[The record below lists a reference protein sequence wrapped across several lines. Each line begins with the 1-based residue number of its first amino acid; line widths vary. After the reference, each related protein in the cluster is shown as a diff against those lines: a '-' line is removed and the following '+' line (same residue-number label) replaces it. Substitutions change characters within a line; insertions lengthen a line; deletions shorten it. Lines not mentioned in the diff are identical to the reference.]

1 MEGEHGGHNGG
12 HGHGRVEH
20 VVPHAKTRA
29 RESGRRADEEVEPVQ
44 GQTKLKRPVHV
55 PLEGTRDSRRTHEQ
69 AGSRRTGERSA
80 GGVAPY
86 LWHMGR
92 FAIALALMIGGCAAK
107 ADSPTEA
114 PAAAAGETVWASWSA
129 EAFARAQSDNR
140 IILINV
146 VASWCHWCHVMD
158 EETYANPEVAALLTE
173 HFVTVR
179 VDSDARPDVA
189 ERYRAWGW
197 PATAVL
203 TPSGQRVLELRGYQE
218 PEAFADLL
226 RDLIAQRD
234 AGSLKR
240 RPRKAKVATIPSEL
254 DAQRL
259 DAIAQLDHY
268 YEASAGGWGTMQKYP
283 FSEPLEH
290 ALWRERMHG
299 ESQWRVRAVK
309 TLAGQA
315 RLVDPI
321 WGGMYQYS
329 LEGDWD
335 HPHYEKITAIQAG
348 ALASFS
354 IGARATGDA
363 KWLEPAQ
370 AVRGYMN
377 AFMRD
382 AKGGYATSQDADAR
396 TEYGEPVPGIEYY
409 AMPDESRR
417 AIGLPRIDT
426 NVYADLNGL
435 MIRGLVELS
444 IAADDP
450 EALEDAVTAAERL
463 LRTHRDAEGLFRHG
477 ADDPDGGLRYL
488 RDQAAVL
495 WGLMALH
502 RATSDEVWLAHA
514 TSLANA
520 MLGALQDSDTGGLF
534 AHTPD
539 PAAIGV
545 LAERRMPVEENALAG
560 RALLRL
566 HRTAHG
572 EDTPY
577 LEAARRALVA
587 VAPARPDEGRII
599 GTYVLAL
606 EELVLPTV
614 DITVVGPDADP
625 ASDALHRA
633 ALAYPEPRA
642 HVERSLP
649 GERYPDI
656 GKPAV
661 YLCTANSC
669 SAPLK
674 DVATF
679 TDKADAVLKLSLPPS
694 P

>member
-1 MEGEHGGHNGG
+1 
-12 HGHGRVEH
+12 
-20 VVPHAKTRA
+20 
-29 RESGRRADEEVEPVQ
+29 
-44 GQTKLKRPVHV
+44 
-55 PLEGTRDSRRTHEQ
+55 
-69 AGSRRTGERSA
+69 
-80 GGVAPY
+80 
-86 LWHMGR
+86 MGR

-114 PAAAAGETVWASWSA
+114 PVPAAAARETVWTSWSA
-129 EAFARAQSDNR
+129 EAFARAQSENR

-158 EETYANPEVAALLTE
+158 EETYANPEVAALLSE
-173 HFVTVR
+173 HFVALR

-203 TPSGQRVLELRGYQE
+203 TPAGQRVLELRGYQE
-218 PEAFADLL
+218 PEAFASLL
-226 RDLIAQRD
+226 RDLVAEQD

-240 RPRKAKVATIPSEL
+240 RPRKAKVAEIPSEL
-254 DAQRL
+254 DAQRR

-299 ESQWRVRAVK
+299 ESQWRARAAK

-315 RLVDPI
+315 RLVDPV

-354 IGARATGDA
+354 IGARVTGDA

-370 AVRGYMN
+370 AVRSYMN

-382 AKGGYATSQDADAR
+382 TKGGYATSQDADFR
-396 TEYGEPVPGIEYY
+396 PGHGESVPGIEYY
-409 AMPDESRR
+409 AMTDEARR
-417 AIGLPRIDT
+417 ALGLPRIDT
-426 NVYADLNGL
+426 NVYTDLNGL

-444 IAADDP
+444 IADDDP
-450 EALEDAVTAAERL
+450 QALEDAVATAQRL
-463 LRTHRDAEGLFRHG
+463 LRTHRDADGLFRHG
-477 ADDPDGGLRYL
+477 ADDPGGGLRYL
-488 RDQAAVL
+488 RDQAAML
-495 WGLMALH
+495 WGFMALH
-502 RATSDEVWLAHA
+502 RATDEELWLAHA
-514 TSLANA
+514 TTLANA
-520 MLGALQDSDTGGLF
+520 MLGALQDTDTGGLF

-545 LAERRMPVEENALAG
+545 LAERRMPIEENALAA

-572 EDTPY
+572 EDSPY

-614 DITVVGPDADP
+614 DITVVGPEGDRDT
-625 ASDALHRA
+625 DALHRA
-633 ALAYPEPRA
+633 ALTYPEPRA

-674 DVATF
+674 DAATF
-679 TDKADAVLKLSLPPS
+679 AEKADAVLKLSLPPS

>member
-1 MEGEHGGHNGG
+1 
-12 HGHGRVEH
+12 
-20 VVPHAKTRA
+20 
-29 RESGRRADEEVEPVQ
+29 
-44 GQTKLKRPVHV
+44 
-55 PLEGTRDSRRTHEQ
+55 
-69 AGSRRTGERSA
+69 
-80 GGVAPY
+80 
-86 LWHMGR
+86 MGR

-107 ADSPTEA
+107 ADSPTELPA
-114 PAAAAGETVWASWSA
+114 PAAKTAETVWASWSA
-129 EAFARAQSDNR
+129 EAFERAQSENR

-158 EETYANPEVAALLTE
+158 EETYANPEVAALLSE
-173 HFVTVR
+173 HFVTLR

-203 TPSGQRVLELRGYQE
+203 TPSGQRVLELRGFQE
-218 PEAFADLL
+218 PDAFASLL
-226 RDLIAQRD
+226 RDLVAERD
-234 AGSLKR
+234 AGTLKR
-240 RPRKAKVATIPSEL
+240 RPRKAKVAEIPSAL
-254 DAQRL
+254 DDQRR
-259 DAIAQLDHY
+259 DAIAQLDRY
-268 YEASAGGWGTMQKYP
+268 YEPSAGGWGKMQKYP
-283 FSEPLEH
+283 FAEPLEH
-290 ALWRERMHG
+290 ALWRERTHG
-299 ESQWRVRAVK
+299 EMQWRERSLD

-315 RLVDPI
+315 RLVDPV

-354 IGARATGDA
+354 IGARVTEDPA
-363 KWLEPAQ
+363 WLEPAQ
-370 AVRGYMN
+370 AVRDYMN
-377 AFMRD
+377 TFMRD
-382 AKGGYATSQDADAR
+382 PDDGYATSQDADFR
-396 TEYGEPVPGIEYY
+396 PGHGQSVPGIEYY
-409 AMPDESRR
+409 AMPDDSRR
-417 AIGLPRIDT
+417 ALGLPRIDT

-450 EALEDAVTAAERL
+450 EALSDAVATAERL
-463 LRTHRDAEGLFRHG
+463 LRTHRDADGLFRHG
-477 ADDPDGGLRYL
+477 ADDPTDGLRYL

-495 WGLMALH
+495 WGFMALH
-502 RATSDEVWLAHA
+502 RATDDDAWRQQATALAD
-514 TSLANA
+514 A
-520 MLGALQDSDTGGLF
+520 MLAALQDPRSGGLF

-545 LAERRMPVEENALAG
+545 LAERRMPIEENALAA

-572 EDTPY
+572 EQTPY
-577 LEAARRALVA
+577 LDAARRALVA
-587 VAPARPDEGRII
+587 VAPSRPDEGRII

-614 DITVVGPDADP
+614 DITVVGPTDDATT
-625 ASDALHRA
+625 DALHRA

-674 DVATF
+674 DPATF
-679 TDKADAVLKLSLPPS
+679 AERADAVLRLSLPPTR
-694 P
+694 

>member
-1 MEGEHGGHNGG
+1 
-12 HGHGRVEH
+12 
-20 VVPHAKTRA
+20 
-29 RESGRRADEEVEPVQ
+29 
-44 GQTKLKRPVHV
+44 
-55 PLEGTRDSRRTHEQ
+55 
-69 AGSRRTGERSA
+69 
-80 GGVAPY
+80 
-86 LWHMGR
+86 MGR
-92 FAIALALMIGGCAAK
+92 FAIALALMIGGCAAQT
-107 ADSPTEA
+107 DSPTQA
-114 PAAAAGETVWASWSA
+114 PAQTTASETVWSDWSA
-129 EAFARAQSDNR
+129 EAFERAQSEDR

-158 EETYANPEVAALLTE
+158 EETYANPEVAGLLAE
-173 HFVTVR
+173 HFVTLR

-218 PEAFADLL
+218 PEAFASLL
-226 RDLIAQRD
+226 RDLVAERD
-234 AGSLKR
+234 AGTLKR
-240 RPRKAKVATIPSEL
+240 RPRKAKVAKVPTEL
-254 DAQRL
+254 DAQRR
-259 DAIAQLDHY
+259 DAIAQLDRY
-268 YEASAGGWGTMQKYP
+268 YEASAGGWGKMQKYP

-290 ALWRERMHG
+290 ALWRVRTHG
-299 ESQWRVRAVK
+299 ETQWQQRAVE

-315 RLVDPI
+315 RLVDPV

-329 LEGDWD
+329 LKGDWD

-354 IGARATGDA
+354 IGARVTGDA
-363 KWLEPAQ
+363 QWLEPAQ

-377 AFMRD
+377 TFMRD
-382 AKGGYATSQDADAR
+382 DEAGYATSQDADFRPEGGTAVLG
-396 TEYGEPVPGIEYY
+396 TQYY
-409 AMPDESRR
+409 AMSDEARR
-417 AIGLPRIDT
+417 ALGLPRIDT

-444 IAADDP
+444 IAAG
-450 EALEDAVTAAERL
+450 DAGPLQDAIATAQRL
-463 LRTHRDAEGLFRHG
+463 VRTHQDERGLFRHG
-477 ADDPDGGLRYL
+477 EDDPGGLRYL
-488 RDQAAVL
+488 RDQAAML
-495 WGLMALH
+495 WGFMALH
-502 RATSDEVWLAHA
+502 RATDDELWLQRA
-514 TSLANA
+514 TALADA
-520 MLGALQDSDTGGLF
+520 MLDALADPEAGGLF

-545 LAERRMPVEENALAG
+545 LAQRRMPLEENALAA

-566 HRTAHG
+566 HRTSHG

-577 LEAARRALVA
+577 LAAARRALVA

-614 DITVVGPDADP
+614 DITVVGPDDDATT
-625 ASDALHRA
+625 DALHRA
-633 ALAYPEPRA
+633 ALTYPEPRA

-656 GKPAV
+656 GTPAV

-679 TDKADAVLKLSLPPS
+679 AERADAVLAVSLPATE
-694 P
+694 